1 MTFAQSACLLQ
12 EFTGSPE
19 VVEILHRLG
28 IFLFKSGIAA
38 VRCLERVVVIKE
50 EDTGLAVRSS

>member
-19 VVEILHRLG
+19 VVENLHGLG
-28 IFLFKSGIAA
+28 MFYSEGWKFGIAA
-38 VRCLERVVVIKE
+38 VQL
-50 EDTGLAVRSS
+50 S